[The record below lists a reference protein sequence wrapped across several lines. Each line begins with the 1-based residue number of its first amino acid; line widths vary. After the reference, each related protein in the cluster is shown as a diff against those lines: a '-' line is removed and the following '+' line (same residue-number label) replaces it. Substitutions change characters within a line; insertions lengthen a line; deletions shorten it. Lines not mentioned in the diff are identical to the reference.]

1 MAKALVVV
9 ESPAKAK
16 TINKYLGRDYKVI
29 ASMGHVRDLP
39 KSKLGVDIENDFA
52 EEYESLASRKKVLK
66 ELKDAAKDASDIY
79 IATDPDREGEAIGW
93 HISQELAGKKRKFH
107 RLTFNEITKKAVQD
121 ALKNPRIIDE
131 KMVSAQR
138 ARRVLDRLVG
148 YKISPIL
155 WDKVRRGLSAGR
167 VQSVALK
174 LVCDREREI
183 EQFVPVEYWHVFARL
198 AKPALSDVASGGVEG
213 PEFEAKLLKKSGDT
227 VTVANEEQSKAI
239 LADLERATWTV
250 SSVVTKERKRHAP
263 PPFIT
268 SKLQQT
274 ARFPVKKTMMIA
286 QQLYEGAIEIPGL
299 AGGLITYM
307 RTDSV
312 RVADEALV
320 AVREHVKTAFGAEY
334 LPESP
339 NFYKSKADAQD
350 AHEAIRPTSMQ
361 HDPETAKPYLTP
373 DQYSLYRLIW
383 NRFVASQ
390 MTPATFD
397 ETSVD
402 ITAATSTGSSQGD
415 YLFRVKGTVPK
426 FAGWMATYGLTPGE
440 PEDKVEKDP
449 KEKGAGD
456 DDDAAT
462 SGVLPPLAEGDRLD
476 LKTLRPEQR
485 FTQPPPRY
493 SEATLVKELEENGIG
508 RPSTYASI
516 ISVLQDR
523 EYAVKLEGRFKPT
536 ALGRIISDLLTKSFD
551 DIIDVEYTR
560 SLEDDLDKIE
570 QGKTGYE
577 KTLSDFYKKFKKD
590 LSKAGREMDD
600 LKKGIDIGEAC
611 EKCGKPMLKR
621 VGKFGPFIA
630 CSGYPDCTNTR
641 EIETQESESDATEE
655 EIEPCENCGKEMVM
669 KRGRFGQFL
678 ACSGYPECKTTRK
691 LIATKQGGLRAAKP
705 DQILDEKCPKCG
717 SNLVIKQGRFGEFTA
732 CTNYP
737 ECKYVKHKST
747 GVKCPK
753 DADKGGEIVE
763 RKSRRGK
770 IFFGCSNYPDC
781 DFVLWNRP
789 VPEACPKCGAPY
801 LIEKTTKKHG
811 RQILCHNEDCDYA
824 RSEALPETAA

>member
-29 ASMGHVRDLP
+29 ASMGHIRDLP
-39 KSKLGVDIENDFA
+39 KSKLGVDIDNDF
-52 EEYESLASRKKVLK
+52 EETYESIESRKKVIK
-66 ELKDAAKDASDIY
+66 ELKDAAKDATDIY
-79 IATDPDREGEAIGW
+79 VATDPDREGEAIGW
-93 HISQELAGKKRKFH
+93 HLTQELKGKKRKIH

-121 ALKNPRIIDE
+121 ALNHPRAIDE
-131 KMVSAQR
+131 KMVAAQR

-148 YKISPIL
+148 YKISPLL

-174 LVCDREREI
+174 LICDRERDI
-183 EQFVPVEYWHVFARL
+183 ERFVPVEYWHVFARL
-198 AKPALSDVASGGVEG
+198 SASQP
-213 PEFEAKLLKKSGDT
+213 PEFEAKLLKRHGENVVPGNETEANAILTSLEGARW
-227 VTVANEEQSKAI
+227 TVA
-239 LADLERATWTV
+239 
-250 SSVVTKERKRHAP
+250 SVTTKERKRHAA

-274 ARFPVKKTMMIA
+274 ARFPVKKTMMLA
-286 QQLYEGAIEIPGL
+286 QQLYEGGIDIPGL
-299 AGGLITYM
+299 TGGLITYM

-312 RVADEALV
+312 RIADEALT
-320 AVREHVKTAFGAEY
+320 AVREYIPKAFGPEY
-334 LPESP
+334 LPDKP

-361 HDPETAKPYLTP
+361 HDPESVKQYLTP

-390 MTPATFD
+390 MPPATFD
-397 ETSVD
+397 ETTVD
-402 ITAATSTGSSQGD
+402 IAAGD

-426 FAGWMATYGLTPGE
+426 FAGWMATYGTTPGDE
-440 PEDKVEKDP
+440 QHKETTSASE
-449 KEKGAGD
+449 KEKADGED
-456 DDDAAT
+456 DDVV
-462 SGVLPPLAEGDRLD
+462 SGVLPPLAEGDVLE
-476 LKTLRPEQR
+476 LKQLRPEQK
-485 FTQPPPRY
+485 FTQPPPRF

-516 ISVLQDR
+516 IGVLQDR
-523 EYAVKLEGRFKPT
+523 EYAYKVEGRFKPT
-536 ALGRIISDLLTKSFD
+536 SLGMMITDLLTKSFD
-551 DIIDVEYTR
+551 DIIDVDYTR

-570 QGKTGYE
+570 QGKAEYARMLAE
-577 KTLSDFYKKFKKD
+577 FYKKFKKD
-590 LSKAGREMDD
+590 LSRASKEMID
-600 LKKGIDIGEAC
+600 LKKGIEIGEAC
-611 EKCGKPMLKR
+611 DKCGKPMLKR

-641 EIETQESESDATEE
+641 EVEVQEPESENGEE
-655 EIEPCENCGKEMVM
+655 EIEPCENCGRPMAV

-678 ACSGYPECKTTRK
+678 ACTGYPECKTTRK
-691 LIATKQGGLRAAKP
+691 LIATKQGGLKAAKP
-705 DQILDEKCPKCG
+705 DQILEELCPRCG
-717 SNLVIKQGRFGEFTA
+717 ANLVIKQGRYGEFTA
-732 CTNYP
+732 CTKYP
-737 ECKYVKHKST
+737 ECKYVKHKTT

-789 VPEACPKCGAPY
+789 INEKCPQCGAPF
-801 LIEKTTKKHG
+801 LTEKITKKHG
-811 RQILCHNEDCDYA
+811 RQLICNNEDCDYA
-824 RSEALPETAA
+824 RSEELAETVA

>member
-121 ALKNPRIIDE
+121 ALKHPRIIDE

-198 AKPALSDVASGGVEG
+198 AGSQP
-213 PEFEAKLLKKSGDT
+213 PEFDAKLLKQNGDN

-239 LADLERATWTV
+239 LADLEKATWTV
-250 SSVVTKERKRHAP
+250 SSVATKERRRHAP

-299 AGGLITYM
+299 TGGLITYM

-312 RVADEALV
+312 RIADEALA

-334 LPESP
+334 LPESA
-339 NFYKSKADAQD
+339 NVYKSKADAQD
-350 AHEAIRPTSMQ
+350 AHEAIRPTSLQ
-361 HDPETAKPYLTP
+361 HDPETVKAYLTP

-390 MTPATFD
+390 MNPATFD
-397 ETSVD
+397 ETTVD
-402 ITAATSTGSSQGD
+402 VIAGD

-440 PEDKVEKDP
+440 TEEPKDQKDKS
-449 KEKGAGD
+449 GD
-456 DDDAAT
+456 DDEDAA
-462 SGVLPPLAEGDRLD
+462 SGVLPPLAEGDRLE
-476 LKTLRPEQR
+476 LKALRPEQK

-523 EYAVKLEGRFKPT
+523 EYAVKTEGRFKPT
-536 ALGRIISDLLTKSFD
+536 ALGRIISDLLTKAFD

-560 SLEDDLDKIE
+560 SLEEDLDKIE

-577 KTLSDFYKKFKKD
+577 KTLADFYKKFKKD
-590 LSKAGREMDD
+590 LSKAGKEMDD

-611 EKCGKPMLKR
+611 DKCGKPMLKR

-641 EIETQESESDATEE
+641 EVETQDAEDTEE
-655 EIEPCENCGKEMVM
+655 EVIEPCENCGKEMVM

-691 LIATKQGGLRAAKP
+691 LIATKQGGLKAAKP

-732 CTNYP
+732 CTSYP
-737 ECKYVKHKST
+737 ECKYVKHKTT
-747 GVKCPK
+747 GVKCPN
-753 DADKGGEIVE
+753 DADKGGEVVE

-770 IFFGCSNYPDC
+770 TFFGCSNYPDC

-789 VPEACPKCGAPY
+789 LPEACPKCGAPY
-801 LIEKTTKKHG
+801 LIEKTTKKLG
-811 RQILCHNEDCDYA
+811 RQVLCNNEDCDYA